1 MNERKH
7 RKPFLHTTKT
17 MNVQAMTADGE
28 VYTAEKRL
36 QIVEEDD
43 KSFRMT
49 FSEFVVFL
57 NSSDSLV
64 DVKVFNWILEHLGY
78 NEEQITLTRPN
89 KVKIMEYT
97 GFSYSAVEK
106 SISSLTK
113 KEILVKDI
121 KYPRGGTYLIN
132 PSYVWYGDRD
142 VRKGR
147 LKFVLEIL
155 QHNKMPDKERQ
166 TVEDIKRYEEWY
178 NSVNKG
184 RPKDESMK
192 EKRNKKKAEKEEAK
206 KKKQEEQAERAIS
219 MYTNDV

>member
-7 RKPFLHTTKT
+7 RKPFLKT
-17 MNVQAMTADGE
+17 VKHMNVDAMTADGE
-28 VYTAEKRL
+28 IYTAEKRM

-57 NSSDSLV
+57 NTSDSLV

-89 KVKIMEYT
+89 KEKIVTYT

-106 SISSLTK
+106 AISSLTK
-113 KEILVKDI
+113 KEILVKDC

-132 PSYVWYGDRD
+132 PSYVWYGDRE

-147 LKFVLEIL
+147 LKMVLEVI
-155 QHNKMPDKERQ
+155 QHNNLPDKERERE
-166 TVEDIKRYEEWY
+166 EDIKRYVVYRETIDKQE
-178 NSVNKG
+178 
-184 RPKDESMK
+184 
-192 EKRNKKKAEKEEAK
+192 NKKRENNYS
-206 KKKQEEQAERAIS
+206 KKQEKEKQEFEADQ
-219 MYTNDV
+219 TK

>member
-7 RKPFLHTTKT
+7 RKPFLHTVKT
-17 MNVQAMTADGE
+17 MNVQAMTTDGE

-43 KSFRMT
+43 KTFRMT

-64 DVKVFNWILEHLGY
+64 DVKVFNWIIEHLGY
-78 NEEQITLTRPN
+78 NEDKITLTRPN
-89 KVKIMEYT
+89 KESIAEYT

-113 KEILVKDI
+113 KEILVKDY

-132 PSYVWYGDRD
+132 PAYVWYGDRE
-142 VRKGR
+142 VRKGT
-147 LKFVLEIL
+147 LKLVLEVI
-155 QHNKMPDKERQ
+155 QKNNMPDKERQ
-166 TVEDIKRYEEWY
+166 REEDIKRYDDWY
-178 NSVNKG
+178 NSVNKVHPTG
-184 RPKDESMK
+184 T
-192 EKRNKKKAEKEEAK
+192 KRKAT
-206 KKKQEEQAERAIS
+206 I
-219 MYTNDV
+219 